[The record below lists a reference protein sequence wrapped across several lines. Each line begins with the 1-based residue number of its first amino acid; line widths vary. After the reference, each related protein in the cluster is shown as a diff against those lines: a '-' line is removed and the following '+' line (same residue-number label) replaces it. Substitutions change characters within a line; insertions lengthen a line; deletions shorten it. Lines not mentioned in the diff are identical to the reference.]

1 MESPQLE
8 RLKQA
13 LSGHYRFER
22 ELGEGAFATVFLAQD
37 LRLERPVAIKVLHVD
52 PISEV
57 SEIRFLREVRFLA
70 NLQHPNVVPVHD
82 SGHLENLLY
91 YVMPYI
97 RGESLRQRIRREG
110 RLPVRDAIRITCE
123 IGDAVDTAHNAG
135 IIHRDIKPENILFS
149 GAHPLL
155 ADFGVARALNDSSV
169 AKVTQKGFGSPGT
182 PAYMSPEQLLGE
194 EHIDQRA
201 DIYSLGCVLYEM
213 LTGHAPFEGAGGFV
227 KRFTEAAPSSRE
239 LRPEVSAQLDKVVQ
253 TALGR
258 TPSERFR
265 TAADMCT
272 SLSAASADAGDR
284 VADKSD
290 STLAPPVRGRRSF
303 PAAFFARR
311 PIALG
316 MILVFLVIGAGTVAA
331 WARRSSVSAV
341 PPDPRRIAVLDFEDQ
356 SPGHTLGYLA
366 SGLSVSLTQEL
377 SAVNALQV
385 LSRNSFKSLE
395 SRGASVDS
403 IVQVLRVGS
412 LIEGTLQQSAD
423 KLRLTVQIVDAPSGT
438 QLESATIERSF
449 GELFLLEDDL
459 AHQAAVLLRRRLGV
473 QIHVQEASVGTT
485 SARARDLVFRAD
497 KLREDADS
505 AASSADSADFAWAE
519 HRLNTADSLLAVAEA
534 SDRDWVTPIIDRG
547 WVAIALARGQSN
559 ALRTADFERAIR
571 HANRALAKD
580 TTNAA
585 ALELRGTTLYWQ
597 VVRLDMPD
605 SAFNDRLSR
614 ATTDLTR
621 AVAIDSTRSRAWGT
635 LSLVRFAR
643 GDVSEAVRAGRT
655 ALAMDTY
662 LSDAPTIMSALYT
675 AHLMEGKWGEASRW
689 CNVGGR
695 DYPRDYRFWD
705 CKLTLLAEDPTRQPN
720 PREAWAT
727 VRAVNELD
735 PPLIAQQTGRQ
746 YLPTYREMTV
756 AMVLARARQGDSARA
771 VARRAYHA
779 VERDSSL
786 HSDFLYDDAY
796 LHLLLGERDEA
807 LRSLSE
813 YLSIRPSLRTLV
825 SKHRRWQPLWGD
837 ADFKR
842 LISAPRTQ

>member
-70 NLQHPNVVPVHD
+70 NLQHPNIVPVHD

-110 RLPVRDAIRITCE
+110 RLAVRDAIRITCE

-135 IIHRDIKPENILFS
+135 IIHRDIKPENILIS

-169 AKVTQKGFGSPGT
+169 TKVTQKGFGSPGT

-213 LTGHAPFEGAGGFV
+213 LTGHAPFEGSGGFV

-239 LRPEVSAQLDKVVQ
+239 LRPEVSTELDKVVQ

-265 TAADMCT
+265 SAADMCT
-272 SLSAASADAGDR
+272 SLSAAGAETPGDR
-284 VADKSD
+284 VENKGD
-290 STLAPPVRGRRSF
+290 SSHAAPARDSHYF
-303 PAAFFARR
+303 PAVLFARR

-316 MILVFLVIGAGTVAA
+316 MILLLLIIGAFTIAA
-331 WARRSSVSAV
+331 WARRSSESPAT
-341 PPDPRRIAVLDFEDQ
+341 PDPRRIAVLDFEDQ

-385 LSRNSFKSLE
+385 LSRNSFRSLE

-403 IVQVLRVGS
+403 VIQVLRVGS
-412 LIEGTLQQSAD
+412 LIEGSLQRSGD

-438 QLESATIERSF
+438 QIESATIERSF

-473 QIHVQEASVGTT
+473 QIHVQEASVGTS
-485 SARARDLVFRAD
+485 SAQARDLVFRAD

-519 HRLNTADSLLAVAEA
+519 HRLKSADSLLAMAEA
-534 SDRDWVTPIIDRG
+534 SDKDWVRPIIDRG
-547 WVAIALARGQSN
+547 WVAIALARGESN
-559 ALRTADFERAIR
+559 AARAADFERAIR
-571 HANRALAKD
+571 YANRALAKD
-580 TTNAA
+580 TADAA
-585 ALELRGTTLYWQ
+585 ALELRGTALYWQ

-643 GDVSEAVRAGRT
+643 GDVGEAVRAGRT

-675 AHLMEGKWGEASRW
+675 ANLMEGKWGEASRW
-689 CNVGGR
+689 CDIGGR

-720 PREAWAT
+720 PQKAWAT

-746 YLPTYREMTV
+746 YLPTYREMMV
-756 AMVLARARQGDSARA
+756 AMVLARVRQGDSARA
-771 VARRAYHA
+771 VARRAYQA
-779 VERDSSL
+779 VERDTSL

-825 SKHRRWQPLWGD
+825 SKHRRWQPLWD
-837 ADFKR
+837 DVYFKK
-842 LISAPRTQ
+842 LISAP